1 MRLFFAS
8 FPDSESRRSAASAAR
23 DLGLPA
29 TSRHLPPESYHLTWI
44 FLGEVPDD
52 KVQAV
57 REVGDAQRIG
67 CFSLRFDRWE
77 YWHAARAVVASTSD
91 RPEAL
96 LRLRASLAAELT
108 RRGVAFDDKP
118 LRPHVTVA
126 RKLTQAPVLP
136 ELSEFSST
144 LRTFC
149 LVSSVTAPAGSV
161 YTVVDTWALLDT
173 AARR

>member
-8 FPDSESRRSAASAAR
+8 FPDSESRRNASAAVQA
-23 DLGLPA
+23 LKLPA
-29 TSRHLPPESYHLTWI
+29 TSRCLPPENYHITWI

-52 KVQAV
+52 KAEAV

-77 YWHAARAVVASTSD
+77 YWHKARAVVASTSD

-96 LRLRASLAAELT
+96 LRLRASLAAGLT
-108 RRGVAFDDKP
+108 QRGVAFDDKP
-118 LRPHVTVA
+118 LRPHITVA
-126 RKLTQAPVLP
+126 RKLAQAPVLTD
-136 ELSEFSST
+136 LSEFGCT

-149 LVSSVTAPAGSV
+149 LVSSATAAAGPV

-173 AARR
+173 AAGR